1 MIRGTNKRIIEI
13 SGEEGSCFER
23 IVLFLRPEQEGE
35 KDEGRMLKM
44 AEDYADGLFHS
55 QTGVSLLRRRKRPG
69 RISLGS
75 KRAVAAAVLMLAAVG
90 ALLLCL
96 ALL

>member
-23 IVLFLRPEQEGE
+23 IVLFLRPEQESE

-55 QTGVSLLRRRKRPG
+55 QAGVSILRRRR
-69 RISLGS
+69 RIKWKHLSS
-75 KRAVAAAVLMLAAVG
+75 KRALMGAVLALAAAGVVVLCLML
-90 ALLLCL
+90 L
-96 ALL
+96 